1 MENIRFHITVKAI
14 VIYNHKVLILKKIK
28 PSTDGLGYW
37 ELPGGG
43 LEYGETPHRALT
55 RELKEETNLDIKI
68 LKPVYTFTAIRP
80 HYQTVGIG
88 FLTIPTNDNVVIS
101 DEHTDFKFVH
111 PTELKEYL
119 NQQIYNDIIITLQE
133 YENMKLEE

>member
-1 MENIRFHITVKAI
+1 M
-14 VIYNHKVLILKKIK
+14 
-28 PSTDGLGYW
+28 
-37 ELPGGG
+37 
-43 LEYGETPHRALT
+43 
-55 RELKEETNLDIKI
+55 DIKI

-133 YENMKLEE
+133 YENMILEE